1 MAGFSVVEVLTRVS
15 ATVPVVVVADRHMRQ
30 GIHRCPQREVA
41 LNQLGHVAE
50 VDVVAEKNA

>member
-15 ATVPVVVVADRHMRQ
+15 ATVPVVVVDRHMRQ
-30 GIHRCPQREVA
+30 GIHRCPQCEVA